1 MAKLGKTIGRRKRI
15 TMGWLGVLGMAWAAG
30 TGAARAQ
37 QRLEL
42 DKALPLD
49 GPALVQPSGL
59 AWDGKR
65 LLMVCSVHDD
75 DIFAVEP
82 QGDKAAFKEAIH
94 IHRPKDAEGMKL
106 AWRGIAVGQDG
117 ALYLASEQA
126 CRILRVE
133 KDGDAEWVGPSLL
146 EAGAEKGLFA
156 GGNSGIEGLAAL
168 GKKKFLVAASREPRG
183 LLDVDLSGKGPVI
196 TAWLLDKTQIPLGQ
210 GQGRRR
216 PDFADLTGDQGKLW
230 ALCANSDAIAQLK
243 WNGSEYSE
251 GPYWSYA
258 HVIEDAKYK
267 YAGLRM
273 GLARGLAMDGQ
284 SVFIALDNKGVGRRA
299 DPNDKRP
306 LLLVFKR
313 PRGV

>member
-1 MAKLGKTIGRRKRI
+1 MALRTETAGRRKRVGI
-15 TMGWLGVLGMAWAAG
+15 GWLGLLWAAWA
-30 TGAARAQ
+30 GAAQAQ
-37 QRLEL
+37 QKLEL

-75 DIFAVEP
+75 DIFVVEP

-106 AWRGIAVGQDG
+106 AWRGIAMGPDG
-117 ALYLASEQA
+117 AFYLASGQA

-133 KDGDAEWVGPSLL
+133 KDGDAEWMGPSLL

-156 GGNSGIEGLAAL
+156 GENSGIEGVAPLS
-168 GKKKFLVAASREPRG
+168 GKRFLVAASREPRG
-183 LLDVDLSGKGPVI
+183 LLDMDLSGKTPVL
-196 TAWLLDKTQIPLGQ
+196 TAWLLDKTLIPL

-216 PDFADLTGDQGKLW
+216 PDFADLTEDQGKLW
-230 ALCANSDAIAQLK
+230 ALCANSDAVALLK
-243 WNGSEYSE
+243 RNGPDYAE
-251 GPYWSYA
+251 GAYWSFSQ
-258 HVIEDAKYK
+258 VIEDAKYK
-267 YAGLRM
+267 FAGLRM
-273 GLARGLAMDGQ
+273 GLARGLAMNSQ
-284 SVFIALDNKGVGRRA
+284 FVFIALDNKGVGRKA
-299 DPNDKRP
+299 DPSDKRP

-313 PRGV
+313 PGGV